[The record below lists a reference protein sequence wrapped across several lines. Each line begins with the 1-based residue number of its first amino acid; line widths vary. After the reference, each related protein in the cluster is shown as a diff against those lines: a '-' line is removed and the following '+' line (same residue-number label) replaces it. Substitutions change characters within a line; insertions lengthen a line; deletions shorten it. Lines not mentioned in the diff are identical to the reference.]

1 MKLAPVAAAWVLGLL
16 LGLQLD
22 VGVPAL
28 ASFGL
33 ATLLLAILL
42 KVRGFQVWPPLLVM
56 VLLIGILR
64 VEAPGEPAAF
74 RFFESPDPVTVRGTV
89 SNDPELERSTVEFTL
104 SVESLDKGDGWEVS
118 QGKLLVFARPSEELV
133 RARKE
138 PYFRYGDVL
147 DLTGTLNSPPELR
160 DFDYGAYLEQQGI
173 HAILNSLQVQ
183 LVAEGQGNFVF
194 ENIYSV
200 RHRLADGIDKA
211 LPEPQAALAQAL
223 LLGLRGGLPD
233 DVTDDFRSTGTGHLL
248 AISGLHVGVVLIA
261 AMGAGV
267 WLLGRRRQVYLLLP
281 LATIWLYALVSGL
294 SPSAERAAI
303 MGSAYLLALATG
315 RPKVLLPA
323 LALAAAVMA
332 GFNPHALMDVSF
344 QLSFTALAG
353 IALLTPYMSP
363 FWGYRVGVSPGKGTW
378 QKAALGYLAFALLI
392 SSAVTVATLPL
403 IAFNFHRIPTV
414 GIPATIL
421 LLPAMPLL
429 LISSGIAGVAGV
441 ASPMAGQ
448 VLGWFA
454 WVLLEYTIRLVNLF
468 SQIPG
473 STISVPRFSGV
484 LLWVYYG
491 VIAYLLLAPR
501 TLYLLLSVIRN
512 VASAGKGCL
521 NEPPGTTTHGQLT
534 VAGLLVATITLAV
547 LAGLLWHQVLVGSDG
562 RLHVYFMDVG
572 QGDSILIVTPGGK
585 QVLVDGGPGVLD
597 SAQAVGSKLKFWDR
611 DLDLVVLTHPDED
624 HFRGLLEIAERYNV
638 DAVLEGGGG
647 AARNPLYFGWEAALT
662 EKNID
667 RIQAYRGQIITLDKA
682 TRLEV
687 LNPPTTPIVGG
698 SSTSNNHSVV
708 LKLVYGQANFLLTAD
723 VEVEGE
729 LSMLQDGL
737 SLKSLV
743 LQVPHHGS
751 KSSTSQTFLSAVDPV
766 AAVISVGADNPYGHP
781 HDDTLER
788 LEAAPGT
795 SMTFTTAEQGDI
807 EFISDG
813 IKLWVKTSR

>member
-1 MKLAPVAAAWVLGLL
+1 M
-16 LGLQLD
+16 
-22 VGVPAL
+22 
-28 ASFGL
+28 
-33 ATLLLAILL
+33 
-42 KVRGFQVWPPLLVM
+42 
-56 VLLIGILR
+56 
-64 VEAPGEPAAF
+64 
-74 RFFESPDPVTVRGTV
+74 
-89 SNDPELERSTVEFTL
+89 
-104 SVESLDKGDGWEVS
+104 
-118 QGKLLVFARPSEELV
+118 LVFARPSEELV

-147 DLTGTLNSPPELR
+147 DLTGTLNSPPELG

-332 GFNPHALMDVSF
+332 GFDPHALMDVSF
-344 QLSFTALAG
+344 NSASPPSQV
-353 IALLTPYMSP
+353 SP
-363 FWGYRVGVSPGKGTW
+363 FSPPTCLPSGGTGW
-378 QKAALGYLAFALLI
+378 VFLQARGPGRKQRLGYLAFALLI

-484 LLWVYYG
+484 LLWS
-491 VIAYLLLAPR
+491 
-501 TLYLLLSVIRN
+501 TM
-512 VASAGKGCL
+512 
-521 NEPPGTTTHGQLT
+521 
-534 VAGLLVATITLAV
+534 V
-547 LAGLLWHQVLVGSDG
+547 L
-562 RLHVYFMDVG
+562 
-572 QGDSILIVTPGGK
+572 
-585 QVLVDGGPGVLD
+585 
-597 SAQAVGSKLKFWDR
+597 
-611 DLDLVVLTHPDED
+611 
-624 HFRGLLEIAERYNV
+624 
-638 DAVLEGGGG
+638 
-647 AARNPLYFGWEAALT
+647 
-662 EKNID
+662 
-667 RIQAYRGQIITLDKA
+667 
-682 TRLEV
+682 
-687 LNPPTTPIVGG
+687 
-698 SSTSNNHSVV
+698 
-708 LKLVYGQANFLLTAD
+708 
-723 VEVEGE
+723 
-729 LSMLQDGL
+729 
-737 SLKSLV
+737 
-743 LQVPHHGS
+743 
-751 KSSTSQTFLSAVDPV
+751 
-766 AAVISVGADNPYGHP
+766 
-781 HDDTLER
+781 
-788 LEAAPGT
+788 
-795 SMTFTTAEQGDI
+795 
-807 EFISDG
+807 
-813 IKLWVKTSR
+813 

>member
-33 ATLLLAILL
+33 AALLLATLL
-42 KVRGFQVWPPLLVM
+42 KIRGFPVWPALLAM
-56 VLLIGILR
+56 VLLIGTLR

-74 RFFESPDPVTVRGTV
+74 RFFESRDPVTVRGTV
-89 SNDPELERSTVEFTL
+89 RNDPELARSTVEFTL
-104 SVESLDKGDGWEVS
+104 SVESLDKGDGWELS
-118 QGKLLVFARPSEELV
+118 EGKLLVFARPSEELV
-133 RARKE
+133 RVRKE

-147 DLTGTLNSPPELR
+147 ELTGTLNSPPELG
-160 DFDYGAYLEQQGI
+160 DFDYGAYLAQQGI
-173 HAILNSLQVQ
+173 HAILNGLQVQ
-183 LVAEGQGNFVF
+183 LVAEGHGNFVF
-194 ENIYSV
+194 ENIYAV
-200 RHRLADGIDKA
+200 RHRLADGIERA

-233 DVTDDFRSTGTGHLL
+233 DVTDDFRTTGTGHLL
-248 AISGLHVGVVLIA
+248 AISGIHVGIVLVT

-267 WLLGRRRQVYLLLP
+267 WLVGRRRQVYLMLP

-294 SPSAERAAI
+294 SPSTERAAI
-303 MGSAYLLALATG
+303 MGSAYLLALGTG
-315 RPKVLLPA
+315 RPKVLVPA

-332 GFNPHALMDVSF
+332 GFDPRVLKDVSF

-353 IALLTPYMSP
+353 IALLSPYMSP
-363 FWGYRVGVSPGKGTW
+363 LWGYWVGVSSHKRTW
-378 QKAALGYLAFALLI
+378 QRDALGLLVFAMLI
-392 SSAVTVATLPL
+392 SLAATIGTLPL
-403 IAFNFHRIPTV
+403 IAFNFHLIPTV

-429 LISSGIAGVAGV
+429 LISSAIAGVAGML
-441 ASPMAGQ
+441 SPMTGQ

-454 WVLLEYTIRLVNLF
+454 WVLLEYTIQMVHAF
-468 SQIPG
+468 SLIPG

-491 VIAYLLLAPR
+491 GIAYLLLAPR
-501 TLYLLLSVIRN
+501 TFYLFPGVIRN
-512 VASAGKGCL
+512 LASAGKGWL
-521 NEPPGTTTHGQLT
+521 NGASETTTQGQLPM
-534 VAGLLVATITLAV
+534 AGLLVATITLAV

-562 RLHVYFMDVG
+562 RLHVYFLDVG

-597 SAQAVGSKLKFWDR
+597 SAKAVGSKLKFWDR

-624 HFRGLLEIAERYNV
+624 HFRGLLEIAERYDV

-687 LNPPTTPIVGG
+687 LNPPTSPIVGG
-698 SSTSNNHSVV
+698 SSTTNNNSIV
-708 LKLVYGQANFLLTAD
+708 LKLVYGQTNFLLTAD

-743 LQVPHHGS
+743 MQVPHHGS
-751 KSSTSQTFLSAVDPV
+751 KSSTSQTFLSAVNPV
-766 AAVISVGADNPYGHP
+766 AAVISVGADNRYGHP
-781 HDDTLER
+781 HVDTLER
-788 LEAAPGT
+788 LEVAPGT